1 MKNNGGT
8 LFMETLIDEGV
19 SCIFGNPGTTELPLM
34 DALVNEERLE
44 YYLCLHESVAVAA
57 AEGYAFATGNVG
69 IVNVHVAPGLGNAM
83 GNLYNAKRAGSP
95 LVITAG
101 NQGQP
106 GHFHEIILWDDL
118 PRIAEPLC
126 KWAYEVRHV
135 DDVEH
140 AIRRAIKTALTPP
153 TGPVFLSFPGDVLQA
168 ETGGIKG
175 SPTRIS
181 TRFPADGN
189 AIARA
194 ADLLAQA
201 DRPVFVTGQGIAR
214 SGAKEELIAL
224 AELTGA
230 KVYGECA
237 SNAFSFPVTHPQFA
251 GDLPR
256 LAGKMHEQLEDADVL
271 FFIGSEPLVLSF
283 APDVHPIPDHIRAI
297 HLDLNT
303 SDIGKSFPIEVALFG
318 DPKTTLPILT
328 AALEKKWGPPER
340 QKADEQRARVEA
352 ETGAFWE
359 KTDPA
364 FKPGEESKA
373 GMSRT
378 AFQAAI
384 REALPEGAAFV
395 DESITAGG
403 NGLRRAIG
411 DKASDLFGMK
421 GGGIG
426 MGLPTTLGV
435 KTAMPDRPVVCVS
448 GDGSA
453 MYTIQTLWTAAR
465 YGLGAVW
472 VIANNKSYRILK
484 ERILNLDG
492 KANEF
497 RQFPCMDF
505 DEYEFDFRAMA
516 GAMGVASAPAD
527 TPSELIEAVRT
538 GLASG
543 KPLLID
549 AAIDLEPLER

>member
-1 MKNNGGT
+1 MRKNGGT
-8 LFMETLIDEGV
+8 LFMETLIDEEV

-57 AEGYAFATGNVG
+57 AEGYAFATGKVG
-69 IVNVHVAPGLGNAM
+69 VVNLHVAPGLGNAM

-95 LVITAG
+95 LVIAAG
-101 NQGQP
+101 NQGQA
-106 GHFHEIILWDDL
+106 GHLHEIILWDDL
-118 PRIAEPLC
+118 PKIADPFC
-126 KWAYEVRHV
+126 KWSYEVRHV
-135 DDVEH
+135 NDVEH
-140 AIRRAIKTALTPP
+140 ALRRAIKTALTPP

-168 ETGGIKG
+168 EAGGIKG
-175 SPTRIS
+175 SPTRIP
-181 TRFPADGN
+181 TRFPADKN
-189 AIARA
+189 AIDRA
-194 ADLLAQA
+194 ADLLTQA
-201 DRPVFVTGQGIAR
+201 ARPVFVTGQGIAR
-214 SGAKEELIAL
+214 SGAKEELIKL

-230 KVYGECA
+230 KVFGECA

-256 LAGKMHEQLEDADVL
+256 IAEKMREQLEEADVV
-271 FFIGSEPLVLSF
+271 FFVASEPLVLSF
-283 APDVHPIPDHIRAI
+283 PPEIHPIPDHIRSI

-303 SDIGKSFPIEVALFG
+303 SDIGKSFPIEVALYG

-328 AALEKKWGPPER
+328 NELEMKWGTSER
-340 QKADEQRARVEA
+340 QNAQKRRERVTA

-359 KTDPA
+359 KVDPTLV
-364 FKPGEESKA
+364 PGEESKA

-384 REALPEGAAFV
+384 REALPEGTAFV
-395 DESITAGG
+395 DESLTTGG
-403 NGLRRAIG
+403 NGLRRGIG
-411 DKASDLFGMK
+411 DKVTDLFGMK

-435 KTAMPDRPVVCVS
+435 KAAMPGRPVVCVS

-472 VIANNKSYRILK
+472 IIANNKSYRILK
-484 ERILNLDG
+484 ERILNLNG

-505 DEYEFDFRAMA
+505 NDPKLDFQGLAA
-516 GAMGVASAPAD
+516 AMGVESARAD
-527 TPSELIEAVRT
+527 TPNELINAIRS

-543 KPLLID
+543 KPRLID
-549 AAIDLEPLER
+549 AWIDLKPLEG